1 MKLEK
6 IEKHTDTKFLNFYT
20 AKYVGEKNLDYHFAS
35 RRTADTL
42 QKTDICDAVRILPYI
57 KETNEIVFI
66 KNFRYVTNCF
76 VYELP
81 AGLVE
86 PNEDRLQAAKRE
98 LSEETGATVLSIKKV
113 LDCSFTSAG
122 MSDETIEMYVAE
134 VSLSGKQ
141 NLDETELIEIV
152 KVPLDQLDEF
162 LSTHTMCTG
171 SAVLAKY
178 FAATLK

>member
-1 MKLEK
+1 MGL
-6 IEKHTDTKFLNFYT
+6 IE
-20 AKYVGEKNLDYHFAS
+20 EI
-35 RRTADTL
+35 L
-42 QKTDICDAVRILPYI
+42 QII
-57 KETNEIVFI
+57 KEFLPFWGGFSIQRVVKLAQKLLLFLGQLGGRLYHHREVMIAPALGI
-66 KNFRYVTNCF
+66 AHLGDALAGKD
-76 VYELP
+76 ELP

-171 SAVLAKY
+171 SALLAKY